1 MKIFLSRA
9 MGMLMAGT
17 FCLYTDL
24 SVALSPVTIVKEQH
38 MEHMQNTHKASG
50 KFEVKLSPQAAAPGI
65 EAARLGRMTID
76 KQFYGDLQA
85 HSLGEMMSAMG
96 EIKGSA
102 GYVAIER
109 VSGTLLGKKG
119 SFVLMHTG
127 TMNRGQPQLT
137 IQVVPDS
144 GTDELTGISG
154 TMGIDIREG
163 QHFYNFDFNLP

>member
-1 MKIFLSRA
+1 MKTILASVTSITMIGA
-9 MGMLMAGT
+9 
-17 FCLYTDL
+17 FCLYTDA
-24 SVALSPVTIVKEQH
+24 SQAQNAATPSTIVKEQR
-38 MEHMQNTHKASG
+38 MQHVHHVSG
-50 KFEVKLSPQAAAPGI
+50 RFEVKLSPQAAAPGI

-76 KQFYGDLQA
+76 KQFHGDLQA
-85 HSLGEMMSAMG
+85 HSLGEMLSAMG

-163 QHFYNFDFNLP
+163 QHFYNFDFSLP